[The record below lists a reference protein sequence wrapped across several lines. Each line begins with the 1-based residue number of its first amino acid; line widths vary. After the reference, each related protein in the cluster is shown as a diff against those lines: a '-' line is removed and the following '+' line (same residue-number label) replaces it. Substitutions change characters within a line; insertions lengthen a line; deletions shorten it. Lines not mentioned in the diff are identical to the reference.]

1 MSSKGN
7 PRDGYHRFTIVLK
20 KLLIIALVSS
30 VTTAFSQKVG
40 LVLSGGGAKGIAH
53 IGVLKALEENEIPI
67 DYIVG
72 TSMGGIIGGCYAA
85 GMSPDAIERMV
96 LSEDF
101 LRWVNGYPES
111 KVNYH
116 YARSE
121 DGPYFLKLNLSLDST
136 FSFQFNSSLANDVSL
151 NFALAEKM
159 AQAAAISNNNFDSL
173 FVPLRVVAA
182 DVFTQSEVVLK
193 KGSLSD
199 ALRATQTVPFF
210 YNPIR
215 VDGRYLFD
223 GGVYNNFP
231 VDVIQREFKPDVIVG
246 SNVSSKIFNEYPYDQ
261 DDKLIAN
268 SLLYMLLDKSDPS
281 AIPESGVYI
290 QPDLEGYSSLEFKF
304 ARALIDSGYAQTMRQ
319 MPELKAKIA
328 ARKSCEEVVGKRNTF
343 NDQNKPWVF
352 EKLTFKS
359 FNSKQRKYIRRIF
372 KIGSVR
378 KKPLYYRNI
387 REGYYKLASEPYFSN
402 VYPSMPFNKASN
414 KFVLQLTKR
423 SQKNFQVDFGGVIAS
438 RDISNIALG
447 LNYYYFSN
455 VLTHAFAGFQ
465 TGSFYKSAILRTRF
479 DLPILSRFYI
489 QPEVMFN
496 GWDYTEGID
505 ILKEDNTPTVL
516 KRFDRRVGL
525 HIGKAVGNQ
534 FKVDVAIEAFNNDD
548 YFGNK
553 KVFVSS
559 DTLDHLRLEG
569 FKTGI
574 TFSMNDLN
582 RKQYASYGKAYSI
595 SGNFFNVKEDYSP
608 GNTADDSKV
617 ITAASHKWFRIKATA
632 EHYFTRGWYR
642 PGVYA
647 EAVLS
652 NQKFFTN
659 YFGTIINAPA
669 FFPLQDSRT
678 LLLENFRAFNYAA
691 FGVRNVFT
699 IKDKLDFRLEAYAF
713 KPFEHIKEA
722 ANQDAVD
729 QMEFTQLF
737 FAGTGSVVFH
747 SPVGPVALSVNYYDD
762 PENKFGVLLHVGF
775 LLFKNHILE

>member
-1 MSSKGN
+1 M
-7 PRDGYHRFTIVLK
+7 P
-20 KLLIIALVSS
+20 
-30 VTTAFSQKVG
+30 AFAQKVG

-67 DYIVG
+67 DYVVG

-85 GMSPDAIERMV
+85 GMSPDAIERMI

-116 YARSE
+116 YAKAE
-121 DGPYFLKLNLSLDST
+121 EGPYFLKLNLSLDST
-136 FSFQFNSSLANDVSL
+136 FSFQLNSSLANDVSL

-159 AQAAAISNNNFDSL
+159 AQAGAISKNNFDSL
-173 FVPLRVVAA
+173 FIPFRVVAA
-182 DVFTQSEVVLK
+182 DVFTQSEVILS

-231 VDVIQREFKPDVIVG
+231 VDVIQHEFNPDVVVG
-246 SNVSSKIFNEYPYDQ
+246 SNVSSKVFNEYPYDK
-261 DDKLIAN
+261 DDKLITN

-281 AIPESGVYI
+281 SIPESGIYI
-290 QPDLEGYSSLEFKF
+290 QPNLEGYSSLEFKY

-319 MPELKAKIA
+319 MPELKQKIA
-328 ARKSCEEVVGKRNTF
+328 ARQTCDETVLKRNSF
-343 NDQNKPWVF
+343 NNQNKPWIF

-359 FNSKQRKYIRRIF
+359 FNSHQRKYIRRIF
-372 KIGSVR
+372 KVSSRR
-378 KKPLYYRNI
+378 KPVLYYRDI
-387 REGYYKLASEPYFSN
+387 REGYYKLAAEPFFSN
-402 VYPSMPFNKASN
+402 VYPSMPFSKESN
-414 KFVLQLTKR
+414 KFVLQLTR
-423 SQKNFQVDFGGVIAS
+423 RAQKNFQVDFGGVIAT
-438 RDISNIALG
+438 RDVSNIALG
-447 LNYYYFSN
+447 LNYYYFN
-455 VLTHAFAGFQ
+455 NLLTHAHASFQ
-465 TGSFYKSAILRTRF
+465 TGSFYKSAVLRTRIDMPF
-479 DLPILSRFYI
+479 LDRFYI
-489 QPEVMFN
+489 QPEAIFN

-505 ILKEDNTPTVL
+505 ILKEKNIPTVL
-516 KRFDRRVGL
+516 RRFDRRLGV
-525 HIGKAVGNQ
+525 HIGKAIGNQ
-534 FKVDVAIEAFNNDD
+534 FKVDMSVEGFNNDD

-553 KVFVSS
+553 KVFISS
-559 DTLDHLRLEG
+559 DTLDELRLEG
-569 FKTGI
+569 FKSGI

-595 SGNFFNVKEDYSP
+595 SGHYYNAKEHYTP
-608 GNTADDSKV
+608 GNTADESKT
-617 ITAASHKWFRIKATA
+617 ISSASHKFFRIKATA
-632 EHYFTRGWYR
+632 EQYFSRGWYR

-678 LLLENFRAFNYAA
+678 LVLENFRSFNYVA
-691 FGVRNVFT
+691 FGMRNVFT
-699 IKDKLDFRLEAYAF
+699 IKNKLDFRLEGYVF
-713 KPFEHIKEA
+713 KPFQYITEDS
-722 ANQDAVD
+722 NQNAVE
-729 QMEFTQLF
+729 QAELTKLF

-747 SPVGPVALSVNYYDD
+747 SPVGPVALSANYYDD
-762 PENKFGVLLHVGF
+762 AENRFGVLLHVGF
-775 LLFKNHILE
+775 LLFKNHIFD

>member
-1 MSSKGN
+1 M
-7 PRDGYHRFTIVLK
+7 IVLRR
-20 KLLIIALVSS
+20 LFFIGVVLGISP
-30 VTTAFSQKVG
+30 AFAQKVG

-116 YARSE
+116 YARTE
-121 DGPYFLKLNLSLDST
+121 EGPYFLKLNLSLDST

-159 AQAAAISNNNFDSL
+159 AQAGAISNNNFDSL

-182 DVFTQSEVVLK
+182 DVFTQSEVILS

-231 VDVIQREFKPDVIVG
+231 VDIIQREFKPEVIVG
-246 SNVSSKIFNEYPYDQ
+246 SNVSSKIFSEYPYDQ
-261 DDKLIAN
+261 DDKLIAS
-268 SLLYMLLDKSDPS
+268 SLLYMLLDKSDPAS
-281 AIPESGVYI
+281 IPESGIYI
-290 QPDLEGYSSLEFKF
+290 QPNLDGYSSLEFKY
-304 ARALIDSGYAQTMRQ
+304 ARALIDSGYAQTMRK
-319 MPELKAKIA
+319 MAELKEKIA
-328 ARKSCEEVVGKRNTF
+328 ARNTCEEVVDKRNNF
-343 NDQNKPWVF
+343 NSQNKPWVF

-359 FNSKQRKYIRRIF
+359 FNSRQRKYIRRIF

-378 KKPLYYRNI
+378 KRTLYYRDI
-387 REGYYKLASEPYFSN
+387 REGYYKLTAEPYFSN

-414 KFVLQLTKR
+414 KFLLQLTKR
-423 SQKNFQVDFGGVIAS
+423 SQKNFQVDFGGVIAT

-447 LNYYYFSN
+447 LNYYYFN
-455 VLTHAFAGFQ
+455 NLLTHAFAGFQ
-465 TGSFYKSAILRTRF
+465 TGSFYKSAILRTRLE
-479 DLPILSRFYI
+479 LPILDRFYL
-489 QPEVMFN
+489 QPEASFN

-505 ILKEDNTPTVL
+505 ILKELNNPTVL
-516 KRFDRRVGL
+516 KRFDRRLGL
-525 HIGKAVGNQ
+525 HVGKAVGKQ
-534 FKVDVAIEAFNNDD
+534 FKVDMSIEAFNNDD
-548 YFGNK
+548 YYGNK
-553 KVFVSS
+553 KVFISS

-569 FKTGI
+569 FKTGV

-595 SGNFFNVKEDYSP
+595 SGSYFNVEEHYSP
-608 GNTADDSKV
+608 GNTADASKV
-617 ITAASHKWFRIKATA
+617 VNSSSHTWFRIRASG

-642 PGVYA
+642 PGFYA
-647 EAVLS
+647 EAVFS

-669 FFPLQDSRT
+669 FFPMQDSRT
-678 LLLENFRAFNYAA
+678 LLLENFRAFNYTA
-691 FGVRNVFT
+691 FGVRNIFT

-713 KPFEHIKEA
+713 KPLEHIMEGP
-722 ANQDAVD
+722 NQDAID
-729 QMEFTQLF
+729 QLELTKIY

-747 SPVGPVALSVNYYDD
+747 SPVGPVAFSVNYYDD
-762 PENKFGVLLHVGF
+762 SENKFGVLLHVGF

>member
-1 MSSKGN
+1 MTCSITQT
-7 PRDGYHRFTIVLK
+7 F
-20 KLLIIALVSS
+20 A
-30 VTTAFSQKVG
+30 QKVG

-53 IGVLKALEENEIPI
+53 IGVLKALEENEIPV

-116 YARSE
+116 YSRTE

-136 FSFQFNSSLANDVSL
+136 FSFQLNSSLASDVSL

-173 FVPLRVVAA
+173 FIPFRVVAA
-182 DVFTQSEVVLK
+182 DVFTQSEVILS

-231 VDVIQREFKPDVIVG
+231 VDIIQHEFEPDVIIG
-246 SNVSSKIFNEYPYDQ
+246 SNVSSKVYNEYPYDK

-281 AIPESGVYI
+281 AIPENGVYI
-290 QPDLEGYSSLEFKF
+290 QPNLEGYSSLEFKY

-319 MPELKAKIA
+319 MPELKQKIA
-328 ARKSCEEVVGKRNTF
+328 ARQTCEEVVTRRNAF
-343 NDQNKPWVF
+343 NDQNKPWIF
-352 EKLTFKS
+352 EKITFKS
-359 FNSKQRKYIRRIF
+359 FNSHQRKYIRRIF
-372 KIGSVR
+372 KVNS
-378 KKPLYYRNI
+378 KKQPTLYYRDI
-387 REGYYKLASEPYFSN
+387 RNGYYKLAAEPYFSN
-402 VYPSMPFNKASN
+402 VYPSILFNHEAN
-414 KFVLQLTKR
+414 KFVLQLTR
-423 SQKNFQVDFGGVIAS
+423 RAQKNFQVDFGGVIAT

-447 LNYYYFSN
+447 LNYYYFN
-455 VLTHAFAGFQ
+455 NMLTHAYAGFQ
-465 TGSFYKSAILRTRF
+465 TGSFYKSAIVRTRIDVPF
-479 DLPILSRFYI
+479 LDRFYV
-489 QPEVMFN
+489 QPEAMFN
-496 GWDYTEGID
+496 SWDYTEGVD
-505 ILKEDNTPTVL
+505 ILKEKNIPTVL
-516 KRFDRRVGL
+516 RRFDRRLGV
-525 HIGKAVGNQ
+525 HIGKSIGNQ
-534 FKVDVAIEAFNNDD
+534 FKVDLSMEGFNNDD
-548 YFGNK
+548 YYSNE

-559 DTLDHLRLEG
+559 DTLDQLKLEG
-569 FKTGI
+569 FKTGL

-595 SGNFFNVKEDYSP
+595 SGHFFNVKEKYTP
-608 GNTADDSKV
+608 GNTADESQGEN
-617 ITAASHKWFRIKATA
+617 TASHTWFRLKATA
-632 EHYFTRGWYR
+632 EHYFIREWWYR
-642 PGVYA
+642 PGIYA
-647 EAVLS
+647 EAVFS
-652 NQKFFTN
+652 NQKVFSN
-659 YFGTIINAPA
+659 YFGTIINTPA

-678 LLLENFRAFNYAA
+678 LILENFRAYNYVA

-699 IKDKLDFRLEAYAF
+699 IKNKLDFRLEGYAF
-713 KPFEHIKEA
+713 KPFEHIVQNDNQEA
-722 ANQDAVD
+722 VEQA
-729 QMEFTQLF
+729 EFTKVSL
-737 FAGTGSVVFH
+737 AATGSVVFH

-762 PENKFGVLLHVGF
+762 PENKVGVLLHVGF